1 MIKTYYKLTKP
12 GIIMG
17 NAITAVGGF
26 LLACKG
32 EFSLGLFMA
41 MLLGLSCIVAAGC
54 VFNNYY
60 DRSID
65 EKMTRTKTRALV
77 TGEIPLRNAL
87 VFAISLVLLGSLIL
101 AFFTNFMA
109 LRVALTG
116 FIVYVFAY
124 TPMKTRSVHGTLIGS
139 IAGAVPPVVGYCSV
153 IPHFDTAALMLFL
166 IVALWQM
173 PHFYAI
179 AMFRI
184 KEYTAAEIPVLP
196 AVKGVHAT
204 KVQILLYTI
213 AFSAVA
219 LLPSFLGMAGINYLV
234 VTSALCA
241 AWLILSI
248 RGFKA
253 ANDHIWAHKMFR
265 YSLVVITAFSIMISV
280 DGI

>member
-26 LLACKG
+26 LLASRG
-32 EFSLGLFMA
+32 AFSLGLFFA
-41 MLLGLSCIVAAGC
+41 MLLGLSCIIAAGC

-60 DRSID
+60 DRGID
-65 EKMTRTKTRALV
+65 EKMARTKTRALV
-77 TGEIPLRNAL
+77 TGKISLNNAL
-87 VFAISLVLLGSLIL
+87 IFATTLLLLGSLVL

-124 TPMKTRSVHGTLIGS
+124 TPMKKCSVHGTLIGS
-139 IAGAVPPVVGYCSV
+139 IAGAIPPVVGYCAV
-153 IPHFDTAALMLFL
+153 IPQFDTAALMLFL

-184 KEYTAAEIPVLP
+184 KEYTAAEVPVLP
-196 AVKGVHAT
+196 AVKGMHTT

-213 AFSAVA
+213 AFSVVAV
-219 LLPSFLGMAGINYLV
+219 LPSFLGMAGLSYLV
-234 VTSALCA
+234 AISVLSAF
-241 AWLILSI
+241 WLILAI
-248 RGFKA
+248 RGFQA
-253 ANDHIWAHKMFR
+253 ANDHAWAHKMFR
-265 YSLVVITAFSIMISV
+265 YSLVVITAFSSMISLN
-280 DGI
+280 I